1 MIGPNSRDDAQNTVI
16 VCLGVLQSL
25 DDDRSDTIPATIYSD
40 PLAQEIDPMAKEKV
54 VSRHTSVCIV
64 VISLAIA
71 SLRKELPSTET
82 REDI

>member
-1 MIGPNSRDDAQNTVI
+1 
-16 VCLGVLQSL
+16 
-25 DDDRSDTIPATIYSD
+25 
-40 PLAQEIDPMAKEKV
+40 MAKEKI
-54 VSRHTSVCIV
+54 VSRHTAVRIV